1 MSAPHREIT
10 RDRLAGPAE
19 RDAAEL
25 RRLAEANAAVTAAK
39 QRHATAAEIEA
50 AKSALHAAAVAARDA
65 GIGWGR
71 IGDTLGIRRGNA
83 YQRYR
88 KRASPLKRST
98 ARFDQQFSRRD

>member
-1 MSAPHREIT
+1 MS
-10 RDRLAGPAE
+10 RDRLAGPAI
-19 RDAAEL
+19 RDEL
-25 RRLAEANAAVTAAK
+25 RRLAEANDAVTAAK

-65 GIGWGR
+65 GVGWGR

-88 KRASPLKRST
+88 KRP
-98 ARFDQQFSRRD
+98 FH